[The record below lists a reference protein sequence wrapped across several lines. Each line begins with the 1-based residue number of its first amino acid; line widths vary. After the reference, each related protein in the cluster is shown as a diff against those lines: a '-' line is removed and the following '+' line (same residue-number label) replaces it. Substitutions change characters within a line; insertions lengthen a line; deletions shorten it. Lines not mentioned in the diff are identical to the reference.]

1 MLRAFRYP
9 GLWLG
14 VWVLGWVLCILLS
27 LMPAVD
33 LPGPAHSDKLGH
45 FLAYF
50 VLTAWAVW
58 TFRSRRAHLLAALS
72 LLALGVA
79 LDGLPGVYAIEFAQA
94 NLTKVRFGDV
104 RDALANTLGVAVGLS
119 LTFTPLQFLL
129 ERADRK
135 LFRQK
140 PL

>member
-1 MLRAFRYP
+1 MLRAFRFP

-14 VWVLGWVLCILLS
+14 AWVLGWALCIALS

-50 VLTAWAVW
+50 LLTAWAVW
-58 TFRSRRAHLLAALS
+58 TFRTRRAHLLAALS
-72 LLALGVA
+72 LVALGA
-79 LDGLPGVYAIEFAQA
+79 AMEFAQA
-94 NLTKVRFGDV
+94 NLTRVRLGDL

-129 ERADRK
+129 ERLDRQ
-135 LFRQK
+135 LFRPK
-140 PL
+140 SL

>member
-9 GLWLG
+9 ALWLG
-14 VWVLGWVLCILLS
+14 VWVLGWALCILLS

-79 LDGLPGVYAIEFAQA
+79 MEFAQA

-135 LFRQK
+135 LFRPK
-140 PL
+140 VM

>member
-9 GLWLG
+9 ALWLG
-14 VWVLGWVLCILLS
+14 VWVLGWALCILLS

-33 LPGPAHSDKLGH
+33 LPGPVHSDKLGH

-79 LDGLPGVYAIEFAQA
+79 MEFAQA

-135 LFRQK
+135 LFRPK
-140 PL
+140 VM

>member
-1 MLRAFRYP
+1 MRGFAVP
-9 GLWLG
+9 GLWLAL
-14 VWVLGWVLCILLS
+14 WLLGWVLCIVLS

-50 VLTAWAVW
+50 MLMAWAVW
-58 TFRSRRAHLLAALS
+58 TFRSRRAHLLAALA
-72 LLALGVA
+72 LVALGVA
-79 LDGLPGVYAIEFAQA
+79 MEFAQA
-94 NLTKVRFGDV
+94 NLTKVRLGDV

-129 ERADRK
+129 ERVDRK
-135 LFRQK
+135 LFRRD
-140 PL
+140 